1 MRKGA
6 KRLNYADRQRIESM
20 KKSGAKVTE
29 IEGDLKDGKY
39 NLGDNTLLA
48 SHLLNVAVEIN
59 MNDSRMKPVKIEK
72 RMRIDGAVSVFDAMT
87 MVSKYHSEIGKKLL
101 NEAA

>member
-29 IEGDLKDGKY
+29 IAQAVGVHRATIYNELKRGGEP
-39 NLGDNTLLA
+39 LPGA
-48 SHLLNVAVEIN
+48 SYPGN
-59 MNDSRMKPVKIEK
+59 PV
-72 RMRIDGAVSVFDAMT
+72 
-87 MVSKYHSEIGKKLL
+87 L
-101 NEAA
+101 

>member
-29 IEGDLKDGKY
+29 IAQAVGVHRATIYNELKRGGEPTVQK
-39 NLGDNTLLA
+39 
-48 SHLLNVAVEIN
+48 
-59 MNDSRMKPVKIEK
+59 
-72 RMRIDGAVSVFDAMT
+72 
-87 MVSKYHSEIGKKLL
+87 
-101 NEAA
+101 

>member
-29 IEGDLKDGKY
+29 SAQAVGVHRATICNELKRGGEPY
-39 NLGDNTLLA
+39 RAEIAQRTL
-48 SHLLNVAVEIN
+48 
-59 MNDSRMKPVKIEK
+59 
-72 RMRIDGAVSVFDAMT
+72 
-87 MVSKYHSEIGKKLL
+87 
-101 NEAA
+101 

>member
-29 IEGDLKDGKY
+29 IAQAVGVHRATIYNELKRGGEPYRAENSTESVINAARQQGRKARDL
-39 NLGDNTLLA
+39 T
-48 SHLLNVAVEIN
+48 
-59 MNDSRMKPVKIEK
+59 
-72 RMRIDGAVSVFDAMT
+72 
-87 MVSKYHSEIGKKLL
+87 
-101 NEAA
+101 